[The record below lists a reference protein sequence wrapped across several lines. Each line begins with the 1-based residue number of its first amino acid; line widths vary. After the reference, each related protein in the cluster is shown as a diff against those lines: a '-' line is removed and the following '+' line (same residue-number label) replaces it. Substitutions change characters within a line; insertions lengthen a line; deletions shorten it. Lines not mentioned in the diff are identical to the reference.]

1 MTEIEHKRN
10 EWIDKVLKSGQLSFG
25 RCTKCG
31 SVRHGVSCAVD
42 LSFTC
47 VVCRA
52 EELFP
57 DPPKLDVGDFAKV

>member
-1 MTEIEHKRN
+1 MTEIEQKRN
-10 EWIDKVLKSGQLSFG
+10 EWIEKVMKSGQLAFG
-25 RCTKCG
+25 RCDKCG
-31 SVRHGVSCAVD
+31 SVRHGINSMLD

-57 DPPKLDVGDFAKV
+57 EPPKLDVEDFAKV

>member
-1 MTEIEHKRN
+1 MTEIEQKRN
-10 EWIDKVLKSGQLSFG
+10 EWIEKVLESGQLAFG
-25 RCTKCG
+25 RCDKCG
-31 SVRHGVSCAVD
+31 SVRRGVNSVMD

-57 DPPKLDVGDFAKV
+57 DPPKLDVEDFAKV

>member
-1 MTEIEHKRN
+1 MTEIEQKRN
-10 EWIDKVLKSGQLSFG
+10 EWIDKVLKSGQLAFG
-25 RCTKCG
+25 RCDKRG
-31 SVRHGVSCAVD
+31 SVRHGVSCVVD

-57 DPPKLDVGDFAKV
+57 EPPKLDVEDFAKV